1 MSFDIDCKADSH
13 ERHRRNWA
21 KLCTGL
27 ASSTFVSVD
36 NSTIE
41 FSAGALQV
49 KDNGIT
55 IAKLN
60 VLSAKG
66 QLISHN
72 NTTEVIH
79 AATGTNRLFLL
90 SDSTQTSGLRWGSA
104 LSAKGDLFTHDGTG
118 DAGLPVGATNGH
130 VLKVNSAA
138 TNGIEWGAV
147 SVTGTGLTSVTTDR
161 LIGRDTAGTG
171 ASEELQVQNGLEF
184 TGGPGIGIAND
195 GVTFARMQNI
205 ATGGILCRYNSG
217 TGDIERIGVDTDG
230 HVLDVLNQTFRVKY
244 YSLDQSN
251 TDVGSVGTGET
262 TLHTQAVQNS
272 RLTADLDQ
280 VIYEAGLTVVNSAS
294 TKQVQL
300 KLNSPT
306 TGLTTLIDTGA
317 MTPTAT
323 GSVLFKVRLT
333 RKGSTTLLY
342 GAECLT
348 SGLATNPIASVGQV
362 TGTSYGQHTLSITG
376 TAAGGA
382 AANNDIVLKYTTYRV
397 QRVS

>member
-72 NTTEVIH
+72 GTTEVIH

-104 LSAKGDLFTHDGTG
+104 LSAKGDIFTHDGTG
-118 DAGLPVGATNGH
+118 DAGLAVGTNNH
-130 VLKVNSAA
+130 VLTADSAA
-138 TNGIEWGAV
+138 TNGIKWAAV
-147 SVTGTGLTSVTTDR
+147 TVASTGLANVTTDR
-161 LIGRDTAGTG
+161 LIGRDTAGSG
-171 ASEELQVQNGLEF
+171 ASEEISVTNGLEF
-184 TGGPGIGIAND
+184 TGGPGIGIANG
-195 GVTFARMQNI
+195 GVTLARMASI
-205 ATGGILCRYNSG
+205 GAGEVLGRYTAG
-217 TGDIERIGVDTDG
+217 TGIPQRLIVDTDG
-230 HVLDVLNQTFRVKY
+230 LVTDSVAQTLRAKY
-244 YSLDQSN
+244 YPVEHSN

-262 TLHTQAVQNS
+262 TLHSQSIQNS

-280 VIYEAGLTVVNSAS
+280 AIYEAGLTVVNSAS

-306 TGLTTLIDTGA
+306 TGLITLIDTGA
-317 MTPTAT
+317 MTPTAA
-323 GSVLFKVRLT
+323 GSVLLKVRLV

-342 GAECLT
+342 GAEALT

-362 TGTSYGQHTLSITG
+362 TGTSFGTHTLSITG